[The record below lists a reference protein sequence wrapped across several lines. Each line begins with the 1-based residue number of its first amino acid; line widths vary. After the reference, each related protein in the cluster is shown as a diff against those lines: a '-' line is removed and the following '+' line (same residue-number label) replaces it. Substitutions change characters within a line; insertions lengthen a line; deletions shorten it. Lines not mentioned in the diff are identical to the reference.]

1 MQQDC
6 IRTLK
11 ESFRVEQ
18 EAMKAEEEEKEG
30 GGEIMDGDVT
40 EQRSSDHMEGCEARA
55 VIEPSESGE
64 NEDDDFVDVDVMPM

>member
-30 GGEIMDGDVT
+30 GREIMDGDVT
-40 EQRSSDHMEGCEARA
+40 EQRSSDDMEGCEARA
-55 VIEPSESGE
+55 VIEPLEAGE
-64 NEDDDFVDVDVMPM
+64 NEDDDIADVDIMPM